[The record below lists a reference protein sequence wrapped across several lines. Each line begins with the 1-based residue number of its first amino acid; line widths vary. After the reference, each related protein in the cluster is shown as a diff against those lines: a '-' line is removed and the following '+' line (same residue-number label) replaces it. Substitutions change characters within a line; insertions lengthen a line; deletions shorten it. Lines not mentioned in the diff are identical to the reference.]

1 MKPSEIEAIAKRLAE
16 AAYAYHNGL
25 DPIMTDEEYDN
36 LIDTLREA
44 APDHPFLEQVGAAPN
59 SPDEVDLPVPLPS
72 LDKTKSTDTSFS
84 KWLARNPAASY
95 HLSAKLDGVS
105 ALWYPHT
112 KKLYTRGDGMRGRDI
127 SAFIPHLQGL
137 VTKGDATAIRGELII
152 PTASHVIPA
161 GKLARN
167 IVAGALNR
175 DITTPSPVD
184 LELFH
189 EIRFIAYEVIQ
200 PNDLTPADAFKMLK
214 IAGFE
219 TARATTVTPDK
230 MTPASLSA
238 IFSQAEAKSPYQMD
252 GMVLAP
258 NTPRHISWAPAV
270 RKGKAV
276 NPNDRAAW
284 KERLTKSTAMTTVT
298 AVEWNVSAGGLLIP
312 RVLFDTVTLSG
323 ANIGAAT
330 GLHGRWIYENKV
342 GPGAKIE
349 VRRAGDVIPQI
360 VAVHVEAPAGPAM
373 PAAYTWDGDA
383 TTAIHIRPAGSEH
396 AAAEDCIKIT
406 HALTVLG
413 AENVGPGVV
422 NRLYAAGFTSVGAI
436 LKASQAD
443 FATVEGYHG
452 RMAERIW
459 MGLRAGQ
466 ATWSQLKFM
475 VASSTMPRGVGHS
488 KLETLFSINSKPA
501 TWTVAEFMAVRP
513 PGLSQATIE
522 AIVSAVPEYLEWL
535 SANIPTTAQKSNTVV
550 APQPVAVPAADAMTV
565 VMTGFRDKELE
576 AKLKAAGHIVADSVT
591 KKTTHLLHPDG
602 PTPTTG
608 KAAKAQEYGA
618 AVMSVSAFKA
628 LLE

>member
-1 MKPSEIEAIAKRLAE
+1 MKSAEIAALVARLEA

-25 DPIMTDEEYDN
+25 EPLMTDEEYDN
-36 LIDTLREA
+36 AIDLLREN

-84 KWLARNPAASY
+84 KWLAKNPAAEY

-112 KKLYTRGDGMRGRDI
+112 KKLYTRGDGMRGRNI
-127 SAFIPHLQGL
+127 SAFVPHLQGL
-137 VTKGDATAIRGELII
+137 ATTGTATAIRGELII
-152 PTASHVIPA
+152 PTASPVIPA

-175 DITTPSPVD
+175 DVKAPSAVD

-189 EIRFIAYEVIQ
+189 EIHFIAYEVIQ
-200 PNDLTPADAFKMLK
+200 PNDLTPSDAYKLLRT
-214 IAGFE
+214 AGFE
-219 TARATTVTPDK
+219 AARATVVTPDK

-238 IFSQAEAKSPYQMD
+238 IFTQAEAKSPYQMD
-252 GMVLAP
+252 GLVLAP
-258 NTPRHISWAPAV
+258 NTPRHISWAPAT

-298 AVEWNVSAGGLLIP
+298 SVEWNVSAGGLLIP

-330 GLHGRWIYENKV
+330 GLHGRWIYENGV

-360 VAVHVEAPAGPAM
+360 VAVHVVAPGGPAM
-373 PAAYTWDGDA
+373 PAAFIWDGDA
-383 TTAIHIRPAGSEH
+383 ATAVHIKPAGSEH

-406 HALTVLG
+406 HALATLG

-422 NRLYAAGFTSVGAI
+422 ARLYAAGFTTVGAI
-436 LKASQAD
+436 LQASPAD

-459 MGLRAGQ
+459 TGLRVGQ
-466 ATWSQLKFM
+466 ASWTPLKVM

-488 KLETLFSINSKPA
+488 KLETLFSINPNPP
-501 TWTVAEFMAVRP
+501 TWSVAEFTAAKP
-513 PGLSQATIE
+513 AGLSNATIQ
-522 AIVSAVPEYLEWL
+522 AIVASVPAYLEWFT
-535 SANIPTTAQKSNTVV
+535 ANFQGVAQFQQ
-550 APQPVAVPAADAMTV
+550 APAPVLAPAAVADAMTV
-565 VMTGFRDKELE
+565 VLTGFRDKELE
-576 AKLKAAGHIVADSVT
+576 AQLKAAGHTVGDSVT
-591 KKTTHLLHPDG
+591 KKTTHLVHPDG

-608 KAAKAQEYGA
+608 KAAKAHEYGA
-618 AVMSVSAFKA
+618 SVMSLSAFRA